1 MKLRKG
7 GKVTSED
14 DMLTTK
20 PEINNNLLT
29 QIFEKSKNME
39 YYEKTVK
46 FISRVIGAKINNIMV
61 KGARFKKKIFIR
73 GLQALDKKGV
83 M

>member
-61 KGARFKKKIFIR
+61 KGERFKKKIFIR

>member
-61 KGARFKKKIFIR
+61 KGARLKKK
-73 GLQALDKKGV
+73 KSS
-83 M
+83 